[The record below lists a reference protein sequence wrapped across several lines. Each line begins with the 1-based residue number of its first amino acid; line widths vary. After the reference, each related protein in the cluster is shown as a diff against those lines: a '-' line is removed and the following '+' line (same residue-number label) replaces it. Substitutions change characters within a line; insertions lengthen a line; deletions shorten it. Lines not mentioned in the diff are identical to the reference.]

1 MPRRYAAP
9 GPAGNVTE
17 VAKTQRGTG
26 DRARDRSAREG
37 QAVLDWGIIAV
48 YGTPHAGDTSDEE
61 PTMTTAV
68 RPIEEQAEAWPHPRG
83 ESGMVATPGRKG
95 LTLGE
100 VDRGGYAPVV
110 ERSLN
115 GTMRQR
121 GAVERPAAPRTGRR
135 WDRKAEVCASSIA
148 MLYEEAQ
155 ARQWSSATD
164 IPWETLEPLSDDLEL
179 AMCQLCTFL
188 TQVEFIAADL
198 PGRWLPYISPD
209 FYEVQLF
216 LGTQIMDESR
226 HEDVFRKRALA
237 NGGGLMR
244 PGLGSSALLSLQDFT
259 EMTALI
265 HLVGEG
271 FVQTMF
277 RMGELIGHSEAEKKI
292 FRLAAQDESRHVAFG
307 VTHMK
312 YLLETEPERKE
323 EIHHYL
329 DRQEGLLGTT
339 QAGLTAGGQSAE
351 SLAILLG
358 GGKDKIDQGYQKLL
372 AVRKR
377 QINEYMHRLEV
388 IGLGDRRERM
398 NPDMKQFLDPPRN

>member
-1 MPRRYAAP
+1 
-9 GPAGNVTE
+9 
-17 VAKTQRGTG
+17 
-26 DRARDRSAREG
+26 
-37 QAVLDWGIIAV
+37 
-48 YGTPHAGDTSDEE
+48 
-61 PTMTTAV
+61 MTTDV
-68 RPIEEQAEAWPHPRG
+68 RPVEEQAVDWTYPRG
-83 ESGMVATPGRKG
+83 EWGMRAAPGRKG
-95 LTLGE
+95 LTLAE
-100 VDRGGYAPVV
+100 VDRGSYAPPA
-110 ERSLN
+110 ERSTTA
-115 GTMRQR
+115 TMRQR
-121 GAVERPAAPRTGRR
+121 GAVERPETPRTGRH
-135 WDRKAEVCASSIA
+135 WDRKAETWAASIA

-164 IPWETLEPLSDDLEL
+164 IPWESLEPLPDDLEL

-244 PGLGSSALLSLQDFT
+244 PSLGASGLLSLQDFT
-259 EMTALI
+259 EMTAMI

-277 RMGELIGHSEAEKKI
+277 RMGEMVGQNEAEKKI

-312 YLLETEPERKE
+312 YLIETEPERRE
-323 EIHHYL
+323 ELHGYL
-329 DRQEGLLGTT
+329 DRFEPALAVGQGGVTLEGDVS
-339 QAGLTAGGQSAE
+339 Q
-351 SLAILLG
+351 SLAVLLG
-358 GGKDKIDQGYQKLL
+358 GGRDHYDEGMKKLL
-372 AVRKR
+372 AIRKK
-377 QINEYMHRLEV
+377 QVMEYMHRLDV
-388 IGLGDRRERM
+388 IGMPERRERM
-398 NPDMKQFLDPPRN
+398 HPTLRQYLP